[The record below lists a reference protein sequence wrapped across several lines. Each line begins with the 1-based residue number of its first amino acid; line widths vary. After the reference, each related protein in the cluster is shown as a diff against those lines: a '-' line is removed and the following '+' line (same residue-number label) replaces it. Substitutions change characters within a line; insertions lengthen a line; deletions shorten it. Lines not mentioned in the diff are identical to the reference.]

1 MEEEKTSVIDKEVF
15 DTFFRESY
23 CELEY
28 TQVKADFEEI
38 TDRGLDDLFAQD
50 TDYSK
55 LTEKNFV
62 IYMRSDVYCEFE
74 AIVEEAFD
82 ALNTEIVD
90 AVMDVSTTMDDEDEI
105 TGAYW
110 DTNEEL
116 LKKFLRQLF
125 REKIA
130 PMLKKQL

>member
-1 MEEEKTSVIDKEVF
+1 MTEEKTPVIDKEVF

-28 TQVKADFEEI
+28 AQVKTDFEEI
-38 TDRGLDDLFAQD
+38 ADHGLDELFAQD

-74 AIVEEAFD
+74 AIVEESFD
-82 ALNTEIVD
+82 TLNTEIVD

-110 DTNEEL
+110 DTCEEL
-116 LKKFLRQLF
+116 LKKFLQQLF
-125 REKIA
+125 REKIG
-130 PMLKKQL
+130 PMLKNR